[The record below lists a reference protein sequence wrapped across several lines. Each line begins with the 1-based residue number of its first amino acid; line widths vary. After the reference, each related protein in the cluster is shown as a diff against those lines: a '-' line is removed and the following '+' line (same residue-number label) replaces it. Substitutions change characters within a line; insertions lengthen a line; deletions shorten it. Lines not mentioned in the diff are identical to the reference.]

1 MGKRDAGCVGDG
13 LDAIMRDVLPPRVQY
28 DRRRAARRIS
38 ASGPSASSRPCSD
51 ARTAPVK
58 PASLRNGPPCF
69 EDARNKVRRSDGM
82 MMGRASSLPD
92 CTSSSTEKYGRML
105 DAAPRLTRLFI
116 AEIERTS

>member
-1 MGKRDAGCVGDG
+1 MIGAGQRAEFPRARD
-13 LDAIMRDVLPPRVQY
+13 LDPAYAVRTHNGW
-28 DRRRAARRIS
+28 
-38 ASGPSASSRPCSD
+38 ASGPSASSRPCRD

-58 PASLRNGPPCF
+58 PASLRNGPLCF

-105 DAAPRLTRLFI
+105 DAAPRLTKLFI